1 MSNLW
6 AETYDYP
13 ASVTMSNTVDD
24 PAGPFAGLLV
34 NATGSLVVW
43 PLSGPLAAGGVTIAV
58 VAGEYIRFPV
68 KRVGTS
74 SPSVLGLVS
83 GIQRQGAA
91 SS

>member
-13 ASVTMSNTVDD
+13 TSVTLSNTADD

-34 NATGSLVVW
+34 NAAGNLVVW
-43 PLSGPLAAGGVTIAV
+43 PVNGPLASGGVTIAV

-68 KRVGTS
+68 KRIGTG

-83 GIQRQGAA
+83 AIQYQGK
-91 SS
+91 